1 MIPVALSFPNLHAKK
16 LMMVLFLMLVFSS
29 VSLAAWGITGADP
42 LTILKY
48 AFTGQPTFKTVV
60 KYSDEGEVLK
70 DKVVYSLG
78 DPEILEDCIAR
89 SLEHC
94 EKDLNSHGMLQGGTW
109 THIVECAKE

>member
-1 MIPVALSFPNLHAKK
+1 
-16 LMMVLFLMLVFSS
+16 MLVLAVLLVLSS

-42 LTILKY
+42 FTLLKFAY
-48 AFTGQPTFKTVV
+48 TGHPTSKSVV

-89 SLEHC
+89 SLEHY